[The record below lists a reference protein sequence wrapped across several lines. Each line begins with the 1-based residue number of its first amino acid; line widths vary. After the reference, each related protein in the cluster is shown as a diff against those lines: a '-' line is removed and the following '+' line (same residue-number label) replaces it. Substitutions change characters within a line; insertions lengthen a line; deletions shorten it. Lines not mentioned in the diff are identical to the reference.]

1 MYICKDDVVKILEVM
16 ETFPDAKTFELEQD
30 GGNGIGTVTSLI
42 IHTVV
47 NGMDGEFKVEISGVE
62 NW

>member
-1 MYICKDDVVKILEVM
+1 MYICKDDIVKILEVM
-16 ETFPDAKTFELEQD
+16 DTFPDAKTYELEQD
-30 GGNGIGTVTSLI
+30 GGNGIGIVTSLI